1 MSHINH
7 AKKISLNF
15 DLFNP
20 KKKQREEGEDR
31 PNYEELLLNS
41 KEKYM
46 EKIEKHRRKRSEKC
60 KNISV
65 FGLNIKTVDRSD
77 EKPRPKREGRTKETI
92 SHENSQSKIHV
103 QNSLTDNN
111 AH

>member
-1 MSHINH
+1 MSHVNH

-20 KKKQREEGEDR
+20 KKKAKDEGEDNSKV
-31 PNYEELLLNS
+31 NYEELFLNS

-46 EKIEKHRRKRSEKC
+46 EKIEKHKRKRSEKC

-65 FGLNIKTVDRSD
+65 FGLNIKTVDRNE
-77 EKPRPKREGRTKETI
+77 EKVAPKR
-92 SHENSQSKIHV
+92 
-103 QNSLTDNN
+103 
-111 AH
+111 